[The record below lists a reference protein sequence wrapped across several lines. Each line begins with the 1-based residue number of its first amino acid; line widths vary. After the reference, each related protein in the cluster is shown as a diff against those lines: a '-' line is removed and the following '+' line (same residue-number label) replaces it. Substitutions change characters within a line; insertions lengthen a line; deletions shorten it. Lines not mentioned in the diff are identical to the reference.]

1 MTLSIAN
8 RFAGLA
14 TAAVAA
20 PVAIGAATLVT
31 SSVPLAAAGLGAA
44 ATLGAL
50 FHPRQ
55 AAPVFLVR
63 SILAGLQGF
72 SNYASAYGAMVLS
85 KALLANPSQAPAL
98 AQRLMTLIKPMARF
112 YAFVGPF
119 AMTLAAALTALK
131 LASLAGA
138 GTRAFL
144 LGA

>member
-8 RFAGLA
+8 RFDGLA

-31 SSVPLAAAGLGAA
+31 SSMPLAAAGLGAA
-44 ATLGAL
+44 ATFGAL

-55 AAPVFLVR
+55 GPVLMVR
-63 SILAGLQGF
+63 SVFAGLQGF

-138 GTRAFL
+138 GARAFL